1 MKNVDNSKNIEI
13 LHTHTHTGILVN
25 KKIKIKYVLR
35 RKYRIE
41 LIVRLIVT
49 LTISIICC
57 CLFIV

>member
-1 MKNVDNSKNIEI
+1 MKNVDNSKNVEI
-13 LHTHTHTGILVN
+13 LHTHTHTHTHTGILVN

-49 LTISIICC
+49 L
-57 CLFIV
+57 